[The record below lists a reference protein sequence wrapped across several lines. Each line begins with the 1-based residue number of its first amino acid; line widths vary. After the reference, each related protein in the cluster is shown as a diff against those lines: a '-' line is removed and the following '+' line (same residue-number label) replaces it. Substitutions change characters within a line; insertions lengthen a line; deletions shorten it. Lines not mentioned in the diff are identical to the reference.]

1 MTVGVIT
8 VCQIDH
14 HGLDI
19 FRVARV
25 ERHVRLEEPV
35 VLVEIRLRDFR
46 RANDVVRHVV
56 FFHDLFDRC
65 GVNRPALIEQTL
77 DRRFDG
83 RLALPGSQVEDV
95 QIFAARTGRSDAQK
109 FVIGHAETDARKQVV
124 PPTVVLESARFANE
138 AVDHV
143 PVVDSM
149 FVLAMQARQTL
160 GASLGVPDFKMLGK
174 DTDRDL
180 LAHQSTWHAVGVLPD
195 ADRARIA
202 NLHLDGAEEGER
214 LGW

>member
-1 MTVGVIT
+1 MTVGFIT
-8 VCQIDH
+8 GCQVDLH
-14 HGLDI
+14 DLNI

-35 VLVEIRLRDFR
+35 VLLEIRLRDFR

-56 FFHDLFDRC
+56 FFHDILDRC
-65 GVNRPALIEQTL
+65 GVDRPTLIEQTL

-83 RLALPGSQVEDV
+83 RLALPGRQVEDF
-95 QIFAARTGRSDAQK
+95 QIFAARTGRSGAQK
-109 FVIGHAETDARKQVV
+109 FVIGHAKADARKQVV

-143 PVVDSM
+143 PVVDPM
-149 FVLAMQARQTL
+149 FVLAVQARQTL

-180 LAHQSTWHAVGVLPD
+180 LADQPTRHAVGVLPD

-202 NLHLDGAEEGER
+202 NRHLVGAEEGEY